1 MINHYLLAFR
11 QLGDRRLLK
20 PVILASMLSLFTL
33 VILIIIGTS
42 AAGWV
47 FDSLLSYFD
56 SYEKGS
62 WIRIAAQSFI
72 AVFLFLLGFFFFGS
86 IHAGFLGLFIDDII
100 DAIQEKHHPDLI
112 LRPAPKM
119 LPAAI
124 ISMRLI
130 GLSLFVNLIAS
141 PLFLIGWFLPP
152 LGIILQIGLNGFLLG
167 REYKVT
173 IAQRL
178 PEDFRQSSQSFALY
192 GTLGATL
199 WMIPFLNFFA
209 PLLICASVF
218 HAQAKNNQQ

>member
-124 ISMRLI
+124 ISIRLI
-130 GLSLFVNLIAS
+130 GLSLIVNLIAS

-173 IAQRL
+173 IEQRL